1 VLTLITI
8 LPALILAAVGAVVL
22 LSGRRLS
29 IGRAGSVLCW
39 LALIAAAATLT
50 LARPTVP
57 SDPFVRPAVSA
68 VSFDALSRGTAW
80 MALLLGA
87 MTTFLAAIGSS
98 DKRAARQAVVLL
110 SLAGLLLTCV
120 ANDFVLLIVG
130 VPGSVLAI
138 CIAQLRDAET
148 DDEWA
153 AAVLGLALNLLG
165 ALSLVAGALLV
176 GALAGTTNFGEL
188 HALPLHGVDATGH
201 IVTRGPRSLPLA
213 GEIGFVL
220 LLAGLG
226 IPFLAAPF
234 QLGAAEIFE
243 GMSPARLGALA
254 VLPRCAV
261 LVGMIRIFVEGMTR
275 YLSTAQTA
283 LTAAALVTLLI
294 AAPLAYWQSSLRR
307 LLALVIMVQTGLILF
322 ALAAACSE
330 ATRPQAVRWLDLQM
344 PGGAGAAWLLFA
356 CDSFAMLGLTAV
368 LGSLETSTGRSDELD
383 DFVRRLRHEPWVA
396 GATVLLLMSLAGVPP
411 LPGFWTRV
419 AMLRSILSV
428 SFPAEND
435 FLPHQNTGYVLFSFV
450 AVAAWLAVAAKCL
463 SVAQAL
469 LFSTDPVAS
478 DAIEPRLLS
487 VGKSRAGLRI
497 GGAIAALLVV
507 VGFVPSLGLHL
518 AARVTLPKAG
528 AVVAAEKQVQ
538 PVKQRHRF
546 KSGDSE

>member
-1 VLTLITI
+1 
-8 LPALILAAVGAVVL
+8 
-22 LSGRRLS
+22 
-29 IGRAGSVLCW
+29 
-39 LALIAAAATLT
+39 
-50 LARPTVP
+50 
-57 SDPFVRPAVSA
+57 
-68 VSFDALSRGTAW
+68 
-80 MALLLGA
+80 
-87 MTTFLAAIGSS
+87 
-98 DKRAARQAVVLL
+98 
-110 SLAGLLLTCV
+110 
-120 ANDFVLLIVG
+120 
-130 VPGSVLAI
+130 
-138 CIAQLRDAET
+138 
-148 DDEWA
+148 
-153 AAVLGLALNLLG
+153 
-165 ALSLVAGALLV
+165 
-176 GALAGTTNFGEL
+176 
-188 HALPLHGVDATGH
+188 
-201 IVTRGPRSLPLA
+201 
-213 GEIGFVL
+213 
-220 LLAGLG
+220 
-226 IPFLAAPF
+226 
-234 QLGAAEIFE
+234 
-243 GMSPARLGALA
+243 
-254 VLPRCAV
+254 
-261 LVGMIRIFVEGMTR
+261 
-275 YLSTAQTA
+275 
-283 LTAAALVTLLI
+283 
-294 AAPLAYWQSSLRR
+294 
-307 LLALVIMVQTGLILF
+307 MVQTGLILF

-383 DFVRRLRHEPWVA
+383 DFVRRLRHEPWIA

-497 GGAIAALLVV
+497 GAAIAALLVV

>member
-1 VLTLITI
+1 M
-8 LPALILAAVGAVVL
+8 
-22 LSGRRLS
+22 
-29 IGRAGSVLCW
+29 CW
-39 LALIAAAATLT
+39 LALLAAAATLA
-50 LARPTVP
+50 LARPAVP
-57 SDPFVRPAVSA
+57 SDPFVRSAVSA

-165 ALSLVAGALLV
+165 ALCLVAVALLV

-275 YLSTAQTA
+275 YLSTAK
-283 LTAAALVTLLI
+283 
-294 AAPLAYWQSSLRR
+294 RR
-307 LLALVIMVQTGLILF
+307 
-322 ALAAACSE
+322 
-330 ATRPQAVRWLDLQM
+330 
-344 PGGAGAAWLLFA
+344 
-356 CDSFAMLGLTAV
+356 
-368 LGSLETSTGRSDELD
+368 
-383 DFVRRLRHEPWVA
+383 
-396 GATVLLLMSLAGVPP
+396 
-411 LPGFWTRV
+411 
-419 AMLRSILSV
+419 
-428 SFPAEND
+428 
-435 FLPHQNTGYVLFSFV
+435 
-450 AVAAWLAVAAKCL
+450 
-463 SVAQAL
+463 
-469 LFSTDPVAS
+469 
-478 DAIEPRLLS
+478 
-487 VGKSRAGLRI
+487 
-497 GGAIAALLVV
+497 
-507 VGFVPSLGLHL
+507 
-518 AARVTLPKAG
+518 
-528 AVVAAEKQVQ
+528 
-538 PVKQRHRF
+538 
-546 KSGDSE
+546 